1 MKAPGAESSSGPLH
15 PKTPYPETLPPA
27 ERPPGGKV
35 PRPGGRTV
43 VLLGL
48 LLSVLLVAAGMVLAR
63 LPGSGAGPAPGENAQ
78 QPGAAADQVPGGAVP
93 QETAAAPNTLPP
105 APAPDPDR
113 PLEVPPGA
121 AGQPGGSLPAS
132 RELPEPR
139 TLLSLP
145 LPEADAAEGRL
156 VDAFPQD
163 LVPPVPGSRVLS
175 SSVASSGNTLQTGL
189 RAAADPAAVLE
200 FYDGHFAALG
210 FQPGARETAGGVT
223 TAVFSY
229 GNSSVTVT
237 AGEPAPGAE
246 YFVFAV
252 LRAGL

>member
-1 MKAPGAESSSGPLH
+1 MKAPAPESSSGPLL
-15 PKTPYPETLPPA
+15 PKTPYRETLPPEESA
-27 ERPPGGKV
+27 PGGKLS
-35 PRPGGRTV
+35 RPGSRTV

-48 LLSVLLVAAGMVLAR
+48 LLSVLLVAGGMVLAR
-63 LPGSGAGPAPGENAQ
+63 LPGSGTGPVPQENARHS
-78 QPGAAADQVPGGAVP
+78 GAPAGQVPGGSVP
-93 QETAAAPNTLPP
+93 LATAAAPNTLPP

-121 AGQPGGSLPAS
+121 AGQPDGSLPAS

-145 LPEADAAEGRL
+145 LPEPDTAEGRL

-163 LVPPVPGSRVLS
+163 LLPPVPASTVLS
-175 SSVASSGNTLQTGL
+175 SSVASSGNTLQAGL

-200 FYDGHFAALG
+200 FYDRHFAALG
-210 FQPGARETAGGVT
+210 FQPAARNIAGGVT

-229 GNSSVTVT
+229 GSSSVTVST
-237 AGEPAPGAE
+237 APEAVPE

-252 LRAGL
+252 LRAGQ